1 MLPLRDRLAE
11 AGWPAGGISMLAF
24 VDPFGSN
31 GDHDSEVAV
40 AVELLRRFTGNDRVY
55 IVAHS
60 MGGLAVQ
67 RFPEEGGDPGVRR
80 IVFLGTPH
88 RGTASAMLAWG
99 EGGREMAPGSGFLNR
114 LNEASGSTTDVEMLT
129 IRLPLDFVVIPR
141 SSAILLGVQNLEICC
156 PTHQGLLDDP
166 EVFRQIEGFL
176 LHVVEGLA
184 QPDDRPLWD
193 ELRSLLGAKQE
204 R

>member
-1 MLPLRDRLAE
+1 
-11 AGWPAGGISMLAF
+11 
-24 VDPFGSN
+24 
-31 GDHDSEVAV
+31 
-40 AVELLRRFTGNDRVY
+40 
-55 IVAHS
+55 
-60 MGGLAVQ
+60 
-67 RFPEEGGDPGVRR
+67 
-80 IVFLGTPH
+80 
-88 RGTASAMLAWG
+88 
-99 EGGREMAPGSGFLNR
+99 MAPGSGFLNR

-156 PTHQGLLDDP
+156 PTHQELLDDP

-176 LHVVEGLA
+176 LRGVEGLS
-184 QPDDRPLWD
+184 QPDDRPLWG